1 MDHDITDIQQKVLAG
16 ERLDFEDGCRLFRHS
31 HLPELAMLADWVRQR
46 KHPHRIVTYNIGRN
60 INYTNVCWVQCGFC
74 AFYRRPGSEDGY
86 TLPKEVIWQK
96 IQELVDVGGDQPGS
110 CEILMQGGLNPKLRL
125 EYFEDLLADIKAR
138 FPQVHLHSLSAPE
151 VLYLAHLSRLSV
163 PETLRRLRDAGLD
176 SLPGAGA
183 EILVDAVRQEI
194 APRKD
199 TTEEWLS
206 VHRAAHELGMNTT
219 ATMMYGSVETV
230 EQRVEHLLRVRET
243 QDAALGEEGCSR
255 RGRPRA
261 GPQARGRFTA
271 FIPWSWQPD
280 GTALGER
287 CGWRKASGY
296 DYLRTVAVSRLMLDN
311 IDHLQASY
319 VTQGP
324 RIAQIALHYGLDD
337 FGSTMMEENVVSA
350 ANTNFLMPIQEIE
363 RLIREAGYEPRR
375 RNTRY
380 EYV

>member
-1 MDHDITDIQQKVLAG
+1 MRSHELTEIQRKVLAG
-16 ERLDFEDGCRLFRHS
+16 ERLDFADGCRLFRQAN
-31 HLPELAMLADWVRQR
+31 LPELAMLADWVRQR
-46 KHPHRIVTYNIGRN
+46 KHPHRIVTYNVGRN
-60 INYTNVCWVQCGFC
+60 INYTNVCWVQCAFC
-74 AFYRRPGSEDGY
+74 AFYRRPGSAEGY
-86 TLPKEVIWQK
+86 TLPKEVILQK
-96 IQELVDVGGDQPGS
+96 VQELVDVGGDQPGS
-110 CEILMQGGLNPKLRL
+110 CEILMQGGLNPKLRI
-125 EYFEDLLADIKAR
+125 EYFEDLLSDIKAR
-138 FPQVHLHSLSAPE
+138 FPQVHLHALSAPE

-243 QDAALGEEGCSR
+243 QDAALSL
-255 RGRPRA
+255 A
-261 GPQARGRFTA
+261 GRGRFTA
-271 FIPWSWQPD
+271 FIPWSWQPE
-280 GTALGER
+280 GTVLGKR
-287 CGWRKASGY
+287 CGFRKASGY

-311 IDHLQASY
+311 VDHLQASY

-324 RIAQIALHYGLDD
+324 RIAQIALHYGLND
-337 FGSTMMEENVVSA
+337 FGSTMMEENVVRA
-350 ANTNFLMPIQEIE
+350 AGTNFLMPMAEIE

-380 EYV
+380 ELV